1 MLFYLRVCRVI
12 LPSRTCP
19 GCSVPEPYRSHDWAL
34 VPAKSG
40 LQGWIFYKRVNSD
53 IFCPRWG
60 KIFFPRFPFEEGGG
74 GGGELIVPVQRRTC
88 LSVTQP
94 NVTSST
100 KQSPSWDAC
109 SSSASQ
115 EITIHFMKPEGSL
128 LRSQHLSFVHIL
140 SQINPLHNLPSN
152 FFKNYF
158 NIVFIS
164 SSCMCYLSGFAT
176 YSLCVSLSPI
186 YATCPAYLILISP
199 NLI

>member
-1 MLFYLRVCRVI
+1 MCQSHTGHMTGLWF
-12 LPSRTCP
+12 LPS
-19 GCSVPEPYRSHDWAL
+19 
-34 VPAKSG
+34 PAFKAEY
-40 LQGWIFYKRVNSD
+40 LWMRLIVTFYVRVGRK
-53 IFCPRWG
+53 F
-60 KIFFPRFPFEEGGG
+60 FFPVSLLMMVEA